1 MGKTPLTLI
10 LLAVL
15 LAMAGC
21 QYFPIRSHQDS
32 GDLSGV
38 ELTQPQARR
47 IASLLSY
54 YKGLNGL
61 GYNRLR
67 IRLDQLQH
75 GLEKDDC
82 STDRLKSAMVVS
94 RLPAYGGPR
103 EGNALLD
110 PCLDNAFSR
119 YSPEGKLA
127 LLLRDLLETR
137 KAAYGA
143 QANIET
149 YQNRLKALQEENR
162 KLHEQLDG
170 LRAIEKSIQQRNR
183 H

>member
-15 LAMAGC
+15 LAVAGC
-21 QYFPIRSHQDS
+21 QYFPVRSHEDS
-32 GDLSGV
+32 DDLGGV
-38 ELTQPQARR
+38 ELTRPEARR
-47 IASLLSY
+47 IANLLSY

-61 GYNRLR
+61 GYSRLKT
-67 IRLDQLQH
+67 RLDQLEH
-75 GLEKDDC
+75 GLEKGDC
-82 STDRLKSAMVVS
+82 STDRLKSAMVLS
-94 RLPAYGGPR
+94 RLSAHGGVR
-103 EGNALLD
+103 NGDALLG
-110 PCLDNAFSR
+110 PCLNNAFSR

-127 LLLRDLLETR
+127 LLLRDLIETR
-137 KAAYGA
+137 KAAHGA

-149 YQNRLKALQEENR
+149 YQSRLKTLQEENR